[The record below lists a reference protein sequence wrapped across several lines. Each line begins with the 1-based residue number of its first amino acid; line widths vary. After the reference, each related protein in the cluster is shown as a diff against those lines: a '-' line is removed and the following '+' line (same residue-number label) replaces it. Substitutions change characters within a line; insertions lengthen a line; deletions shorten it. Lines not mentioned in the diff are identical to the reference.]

1 METYAGLTKEYY
13 RESLAGFQA
22 QHSRSLMSDTWITP
36 REILERIIA
45 EHTGILDNWD
55 AMCVDSTEDL
65 TTGINE

>member
-22 QHSRSLMSDTWITP
+22 QHSRSLMSETWITP

-65 TTGINE
+65 PTGINE

>member
-45 EHTGILDNWD
+45 EHTGILENWD
-55 AMCVDSTEDL
+55 ALCVDSSEDL

>member
-13 RESLAGFQA
+13 RESLAGFQN

-36 REILERIIA
+36 QDILERIIF
-45 EHTGILDNWD
+45 EHQGILDNWES
-55 AMCVDSTEDL
+55 MCVDSNEDL